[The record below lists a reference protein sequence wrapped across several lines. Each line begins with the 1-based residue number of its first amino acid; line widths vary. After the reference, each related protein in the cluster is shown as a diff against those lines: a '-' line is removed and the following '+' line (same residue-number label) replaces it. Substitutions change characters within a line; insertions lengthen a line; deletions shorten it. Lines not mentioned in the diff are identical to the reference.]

1 MLARPSNQVIAALAQ
16 LQGNASFET
25 VVGWLEESLQNLYA
39 DSARTKDE
47 VLCRWQQG
55 AAQAVADLL
64 EKSKDAP
71 EVIRKSR

>member
-1 MLARPSNQVIAALAQ
+1 MLTKPSHQVIAALAS

-25 VVGWLEESLQNLYA
+25 VKGWLEESLQNLYV
-39 DSARTKDE
+39 DGARTKDE

-64 EKSKDAP
+64 AKAEDAP
-71 EVIRKSR
+71 AVIRKSR

>member
-1 MLARPSNQVIAALAQ
+1 MLSRPSPQVISALAS
-16 LQGNASFET
+16 LQGNPSFET
-25 VVGWLEESLQNLYA
+25 VRGWLEESLQNLYA

-47 VLCRWQQG
+47 TLCRWQQG